1 MESIYLII
9 EREFLKT
16 DENIIKIG
24 KTTQPLLKRYNSYPK
39 GSKLMSI

>member
-16 DENIIKIG
+16 DEKIG
-24 KTTQPLLKRYNSYPK
+24 KTTQPLLKQYNSYPK